1 MENNG
6 TPWSDPTAQPGG
18 SQPPPPGQPF
28 PGQPYSGQPS
38 SGQPLPGQPLHGQPL
53 SGPPLS
59 GQPFAGQPFAGPP
72 PPGQPGQPAWPGYGQ
87 PPPAPPAKKSP
98 AKWII
103 ALVAVLGVLAVGC
116 FGAVAFGV
124 VKAARNA
131 ESKAGTSPSEGY
143 APPGEQPFLTEPSS
157 APPTT
162 NPPQTPVG
170 VTGSVP
176 AGSKASSTKVKKSE
190 DFERVCD
197 RWYFPKQPK
206 YSTALSP
213 HPIAISVRDRKDLPY
228 RTNKGYVGIPYDAPP
243 AIKNAWEPKDPTKVQ
258 LVACVDLVT
267 TDTAKVKTCP
277 IDKPKPSKITM
288 KEGRYRLQV
297 YEAATRR
304 KIFDTKLTGENETCP
319 LFIFIGNDRNV
330 YSALED
336 RQLTEALER
345 FVEQ

>member
-6 TPWSDPTAQPGG
+6 TPWSDPTAQPSG
-18 SQPPPPGQPF
+18 SQPPPPY
-28 PGQPYSGQPS
+28 PGPAG
-38 SGQPLPGQPLHGQPL
+38 L
-53 SGPPLS
+53 SGP
-59 GQPFAGQPFAGPP
+59 
-72 PPGQPGQPAWPGYGQ
+72 PGQPAWSGYG
-87 PPPAPPAKKSP
+87 PPPFPAAPPPKKSR
-98 AKWII
+98 KWII
-103 ALVAVLGVLAVGC
+103 ALVAVAGVLAVGC
-116 FGAVAFGV
+116 FGGVAYGVMKAV
-124 VKAARNA
+124 RNA
-131 ESKAGTSPSEGY
+131 ESKTSASSPGSI
-143 APPGEQPFLTEPSS
+143 PPGEEPFLTEPSS

-162 NPPQTPVG
+162 AAPRVPAG

-176 AGSKASSTKVKKSE
+176 AGSKASSTKVKKAE
-190 DFERVCD
+190 DLDRVCD
-197 RWYFPKQPK
+197 RWYFPKSPK
-206 YSTALSP
+206 YTTALSP

-228 RTNKGYVGIPYDAPP
+228 RTNKSYVGIPYDAAP

-267 TDTAKVKTCP
+267 TDTAKVKSCP
-277 IDKPKPSKITM
+277 IDKPKPSKINM
-288 KEGRYRLQV
+288 REGRYRLQV

-336 RQLTEALER
+336 RQLTDALER

>member
-18 SQPPPPGQPF
+18 SPYS
-28 PGQPYSGQPS
+28 GQPYSGPPS
-38 SGQPLPGQPLHGQPL
+38 PGQPLPGQPF
-53 SGPPLS
+53 S
-59 GQPFAGQPFAGPP
+59 GQPFAGPP
-72 PPGQPGQPAWPGYGQ
+72 PGQPGWPGYGA
-87 PPPAPPAKKSP
+87 PPPAPPAKKSK

-103 ALVAVLGVLAVGC
+103 ALVAVVGVLAVGC

-131 ESKAGTSPSEGY
+131 ESKSKAGSSTSEGY